1 MAILKYS
8 YLVFGVGL
16 YIVLNVLSYT
26 TPIFPGELGTKI
38 LFSFI
43 SLLLLT
49 LDYATILFTEKLFK
63 RPFRDFTTYMKI
75 SLYIGVIIIPLISL
89 YYT

>member
-8 YLVFGVGL
+8 YLALGVIFYTL
-16 YIVLNVLSYT
+16 VNVVSYT
-26 TPIFPGELGTKI
+26 SPIFPGELGTKI
-38 LFSFI
+38 LFSSI

-49 LDYATILFTEKLFK
+49 LDYATILFTQTLYK
-63 RPFRDFTTYMKI
+63 RPFSDFTTYVKI
-75 SLYIGVIIIPLISL
+75 TLYIGVIIIPLISL

>member
-8 YLVFGVGL
+8 YLILGIGL
-16 YIVLNVLSYT
+16 YIAVNVVSYNSL
-26 TPIFPGELGTKI
+26 IFPGELGTKI
-38 LFSFI
+38 LFSVI
-43 SLLLLT
+43 SFLLLL
-49 LDYATILFTEKLFK
+49 LDYATILFTKELYK
-63 RPFRDFTTYMKI
+63 RPFSDFTTYVKV

>member
-8 YLVFGVGL
+8 YLILGFGL
-16 YIVLNVLSYT
+16 YVAVNVVSYT
-26 TPIFPGELGTKI
+26 SPIFPGELGTKI
-38 LFSFI
+38 LFSVI
-43 SLLLLT
+43 SFLLLL
-49 LDYATILFTEKLFK
+49 LDYATILFTKKLYK
-63 RPFRDFTTYMKI
+63 RPFSDFTTYVKV

>member
-8 YLVFGVGL
+8 YLIFGIGL
-16 YIVLNVLSYT
+16 YVALNVISYT
-26 TPIFPGELGTKI
+26 SPIFPGELGTKI
-38 LFSFI
+38 LFSVI
-43 SLLLLT
+43 SFLLLL
-49 LDYATILFTEKLFK
+49 LDYATILFTKKLYK
-63 RPFRDFTTYMKI
+63 RPFSDFTTYVKV